1 MGVAHARR
9 IFSDPKYYIM
19 NTHWY
24 AVYTKPRWEKKVA
37 EHLTK
42 NSIENYCPLNKVL
55 RQWHDRKKI
64 VQEPLF
70 TSYVFV
76 KVEESR
82 IADLRKIG
90 GVLNLVYWLQRP
102 AVIREEE
109 INMIRRFLDEYTNVQ
124 LEKTV
129 VNVNDVVRVIKG
141 PLMEQ
146 EGNVLSVRNRSV
158 RISLPSLGY
167 IMVAEVERQNV
178 EVIVKQSN
186 VKKYA

>member
-1 MGVAHARR
+1 
-9 IFSDPKYYIM
+9 M

-37 EHLTK
+37 EVLTR

-55 RQWHDRKKI
+55 RQWHDRKKV

-82 IADLRKIG
+82 FSELRRIG
-90 GVLNLVYWLQRP
+90 GVLNLVYWLQKP
-102 AVIREEE
+102 AVIRDEE
-109 INMIRRFLDEYTNVQ
+109 ITMIRKFLDEYTDVQ

-129 VNVNDVVRVIKG
+129 VSVNDVVRVIKG

-146 EGNVLSVRNRSV
+146 EGNVLAVRNRTV

-186 VKKYA
+186 LKNYA

>member
-1 MGVAHARR
+1 
-9 IFSDPKYYIM
+9 M

-37 EHLTK
+37 ETMTK
-42 NSIENYCPLNKVL
+42 HSIENYCPLNKVL

-64 VQEPLF
+64 VHEPLF

-76 KVEESR
+76 RVEENRLNELRR
-82 IADLRKIG
+82 IA
-90 GVLNLVYWLQRP
+90 GVLNLVYWLQKP

-109 INMIRRFLDEYTNVQ
+109 ITMIKKFMNQYTDVQ
-124 LEKTV
+124 LEKTLV
-129 VNVNDVVRVIKG
+129 SVNDIVRVING

-146 EGNVLSVRNRSV
+146 EGNVLAVRNRTV

-167 IMVAEVERQNV
+167 IMVAEVERQNI
-178 EVIVKQSN
+178 EVIVKQTN
-186 VKKYA
+186 TKNYA

>member
-1 MGVAHARR
+1 
-9 IFSDPKYYIM
+9 M

-37 EHLTK
+37 EMLTK
-42 NSIENYCPLNKVL
+42 HSIENYCPLNRVL

-64 VQEPLF
+64 VLEPLF

-76 KVEESR
+76 RVEESR
-82 IADLRKIG
+82 LNELRKVS
-90 GVLNLVYWLQRP
+90 GVLNLVYWLQKP
-102 AVIREEE
+102 AVIREDE
-109 INMIRRFLDEYTNVQ
+109 INVIKKFMNQYTNVQ

-129 VNVNDVVRVIKG
+129 VNVNDVVKVIKG

-146 EGNVLSVRNRSV
+146 EGNVIAVLNRTV

-178 EVIVKQSN
+178 EVIVKQSQSSSAAG
-186 VKKYA
+186 YAWKA

>member
-1 MGVAHARR
+1 
-9 IFSDPKYYIM
+9 M

-37 EHLTK
+37 ELLTK
-42 NSIENYCPLNKVL
+42 HSIENYCPLNKVL

-64 VQEPLF
+64 IHEPLF

-76 KVEESR
+76 RVEENR
-82 IADLRKIG
+82 LNELRKVS
-90 GVLNLVYWLQRP
+90 GVLNLVYWLQKP
-102 AVIREEE
+102 AVIRDEE
-109 INMIRRFLDEYTNVQ
+109 INVIKKFMNQYTNVQ
-124 LEKTV
+124 LEKTI
-129 VNVNDVVRVIKG
+129 VNVNDVVKVIKG

-146 EGNVLSVRNRSV
+146 EGNVIAVLNRTV

-178 EVIVKQSN
+178 EVIVKQSQSN
-186 VKKYA
+186 NATSYAWKA

>member
-1 MGVAHARR
+1 
-9 IFSDPKYYIM
+9 M

-55 RQWHDRKKI
+55 HQWHDRKKI

-82 IADLRKIG
+82 IAELRRIG

-109 INMIRRFLDEYTNVQ
+109 IDMIKRFLNDYTNVQ

-146 EGNVLSVRNRSV
+146 EGNVLSVRNRTV

-186 VKKYA
+186 VKRYA

>member
-1 MGVAHARR
+1 M
-9 IFSDPKYYIM
+9 S
-19 NTHWY
+19 THWY

-55 RQWHDRKKI
+55 HQWHDRKKI

-76 KVEESR
+76 RVEENR
-82 IADLRKIG
+82 FAELRRIG
-90 GVLNLVYWLQRP
+90 GVLNLVHWLQRP

-109 INMIRRFLDEYTNVQ
+109 ILMIRKFLDEYTNVQ
-124 LEKTV
+124 LERTAV
-129 VNVNDVVRVIKG
+129 SVNDVVRVIKG

-146 EGNVLSVRNRSV
+146 EGSVIAVRNRTV

-178 EVIVKQSN
+178 EVIVKQQSN
-186 VKKYA
+186 IKKYA

>member
-1 MGVAHARR
+1 
-9 IFSDPKYYIM
+9 M

-37 EHLTK
+37 EVLTK
-42 NSIENYCPLNKVL
+42 HSIENYCPLNKVL

-64 VQEPLF
+64 VHEPLF

-82 IADLRKIG
+82 INELRKFA
-90 GVLNLVYWLQRP
+90 GVLNLVYWLQKP
-102 AVIREEE
+102 AIIREEE
-109 INMIRRFLDEYTNVQ
+109 INVIRKFLDEYSNVQ
-124 LEKTV
+124 LEKTAV
-129 VNVNDVVRVIKG
+129 SVNDVVRVIKG

-146 EGNVLSVRNRSV
+146 EGNVLAVRNRTV

-178 EVIVKQSN
+178 EVIVKQSTI
-186 VKKYA
+186 KKYA

>member
-1 MGVAHARR
+1 
-9 IFSDPKYYIM
+9 M

-37 EHLTK
+37 EVLTK
-42 NSIENYCPLNKVL
+42 QSIENYCPLNKVL

-64 VQEPLF
+64 VHEPLF

-82 IADLRKIG
+82 INELRKIG
-90 GVLNLVYWLQRP
+90 GVLNLVYWLQKP
-102 AVIREEE
+102 AIIRDEEISVIRK
-109 INMIRRFLDEYTNVQ
+109 FLDEHTNVQ

-129 VNVNDVVRVIKG
+129 VSVNDVVRVIKG

-146 EGNVLSVRNRSV
+146 EGNVLAVRNRTV

-178 EVIVKQSN
+178 EVIVKQSTI
-186 VKKYA
+186 KKYA

>member
-1 MGVAHARR
+1 M
-9 IFSDPKYYIM
+9 
-19 NTHWY
+19 
-24 AVYTKPRWEKKVA
+24 
-37 EHLTK
+37 LTR

-55 RQWHDRKKI
+55 RQWHDRKKV

-82 IADLRKIG
+82 FSELRRIG
-90 GVLNLVYWLQRP
+90 GVLNLVYWLQKP
-102 AVIREEE
+102 AVIRDEE
-109 INMIRRFLDEYTNVQ
+109 ITMIRKFLDEYTDVQ

-129 VNVNDVVRVIKG
+129 VSVNDVVRVIKG

-146 EGNVLSVRNRSV
+146 EGNVLAVRNRTV

-186 VKKYA
+186 LKNYA

>member
-1 MGVAHARR
+1 
-9 IFSDPKYYIM
+9 M

-37 EHLTK
+37 EVLTK
-42 NSIENYCPLNKVL
+42 HSIENYCPLNKVL
-55 RQWHDRKKI
+55 RQWHDRKK
-64 VQEPLF
+64 VVHEPLF

-82 IADLRKIG
+82 INELRKVA
-90 GVLNLVYWLQRP
+90 GVLNLVYWLQKP
-102 AVIREEE
+102 AIIREEE
-109 INMIRRFLDEYTNVQ
+109 INVIRKFLDEYSNVQ

-129 VNVNDVVRVIKG
+129 VSVNDVVRVIKG

-146 EGNVLSVRNRSV
+146 EGNVLAVRNRTV

-178 EVIVKQSN
+178 EVIVKQSTI
-186 VKKYA
+186 KKYA

>member
-1 MGVAHARR
+1 
-9 IFSDPKYYIM
+9 M

-37 EHLTK
+37 EVLTR
-42 NSIENYCPLNKVL
+42 NSIENYCPLNKVQ

-70 TSYVFV
+70 ASYVFV
-76 KVEESR
+76 KVEDSR
-82 IADLRKIG
+82 FAELRRIG
-90 GVLNLVYWLQRP
+90 GVLNLVYWLQKP
-102 AVIREEE
+102 AVIRDEE
-109 INMIRRFLDEYTNVQ
+109 ITMIRKFLDEYTDVQ

-129 VNVNDVVRVIKG
+129 VSVNDVVRVIKG

-146 EGNVLSVRNRSV
+146 EGNVLAVRNRTV

-186 VKKYA
+186 LKNYA

>member
-1 MGVAHARR
+1 
-9 IFSDPKYYIM
+9 M
-19 NTHWY
+19 NTYWY

-37 EHLTK
+37 EVLSKH
-42 NSIENYCPLNKVL
+42 SIENYCPLNKVL

-64 VQEPLF
+64 IQEPLF
-70 TSYVFV
+70 ASYVFV

-82 IADLRKIG
+82 FNELRKIG
-90 GVLNLVYWLQRP
+90 GVLNLVYWLQKP

-109 INMIRRFLDEYTNVQ
+109 INMIRKFLDEYTNVQ
-124 LEKTV
+124 LEKTAV
-129 VNVNDVVRVIKG
+129 SVNDVVRVIKG

-146 EGNVLSVRNRSV
+146 EGNVLAVRNRTV

-178 EVIVKQSN
+178 EVIVKQST

>member
-1 MGVAHARR
+1 
-9 IFSDPKYYIM
+9 M

-37 EHLTK
+37 EVLTK
-42 NSIENYCPLNKVL
+42 HSIENYCPLNKVL

-64 VQEPLF
+64 VHEPLF

-82 IADLRKIG
+82 INELRKIG

-146 EGNVLSVRNRSV
+146 EGNVLAVRNRTV

-186 VKKYA
+186 VKRYA